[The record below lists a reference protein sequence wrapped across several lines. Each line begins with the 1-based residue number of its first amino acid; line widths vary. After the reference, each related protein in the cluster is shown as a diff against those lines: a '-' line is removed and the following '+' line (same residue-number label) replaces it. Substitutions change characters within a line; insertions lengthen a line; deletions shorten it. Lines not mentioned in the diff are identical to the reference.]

1 MEKYFRVFKFMFQVF
16 GMMKK
21 NTVLIRPLVINVV
34 LGGIVSI
41 GLAVSLMFVP
51 EGNLAYGVLG
61 GGLVL
66 LYFIDYF
73 NNALTVSLIHELL
86 TTGKVSWSNAVS
98 KSTRS
103 IPGILVFAG
112 ISAFFDLLASY
123 AEERDDMIGKILT
136 HVLYLV
142 WTTTTY
148 LVMPTMVIEQTGFFK
163 AFGRSK
169 DVMKKDPTQVG
180 IGIIGIGLANWVL
193 GIVFGGLAYGAYYYL
208 GRFSPVLGAV
218 LFFFIINSYWGI
230 SGYIKTT
237 YFTCFYIWVKN
248 CEEKKSSDVSLAPAP
263 LSAVLSN

>member
-1 MEKYFRVFKFMFQVF
+1 MDKYLRVFKFMFEVF
-16 GMMKK
+16 GLIRK
-21 NTVLIRPLVINVV
+21 NTILLRPLIINIVVGGVVSIALAIAMAFVSSGNIAYVV
-34 LGGIVSI
+34 L
-41 GLAVSLMFVP
+41 A
-51 EGNLAYGVLG
+51 

-73 NNALTVSLIHELL
+73 NNALTVSLIYEQL
-86 TTGKVSWSNAVS
+86 TTGNASWSNAVS
-98 KSTRS
+98 KSSRS
-103 IPGILVFAG
+103 IPGILVFAS

-123 AEERDDMIGKILT
+123 AEERDDIVGKIIT
-136 HVLYLV
+136 QVLYII

-180 IGIIGIGLANWVL
+180 IGIVGIGLANWIL
-193 GIVFGGLAYGAYYYL
+193 GIVCGAAAYGAYYFV
-208 GRFSPVLGAV
+208 GRFSVVAGTV

-237 YFTCFYIWVKN
+237 YFTCFYMWAKN
-248 CEEKKSSDVSLAPAP
+248 CEEKKSSDVALAPAP
-263 LSAVLSN
+263 LSTVLAN